1 MLKDIIILGFTVPE
15 IDSLLEYYAD
25 KTYNKIFNQEYE
37 EIFNNEMKIIEIE
50 SRYENI
56 DHNSKEYEIKVEN
69 AKTKAIKL
77 AKEKAFTKTQRE
89 CEQGVQGIEYKLNTA
104 RVHKLVANHFLK
116 REMGKNIVNHKDGNK
131 LNNCVDNLEFV
142 TLSENTLHAIYTL
155 KKDFTKTKLEKK
167 QPIISIE
174 NNEIYRF
181 FESISK
187 AVKFYNISSRTIG
200 RKLNNPKNDLYFI
213 RFSDLND
220 DNINKIVN
228 KQDILDIKYNIKRR
242 NK

>member
-1 MLKDIIILGFTVPE
+1 MTEIWKDITNYEDNYQISNLGNVRSKDRTIYRVDGRKKTISGQPMKLSV
-15 IDSLLEYYAD
+15 DTHGYY
-25 KTYNKIFNQEYE
+25 KVNLRK
-37 EIFNNEMKIIEIE
+37 NN
-50 SRYENI
+50 
-56 DHNSKEYEIKVEN
+56 
-69 AKTKAIKL
+69 
-77 AKEKAFTKTQRE
+77 
-89 CEQGVQGIEYKLNTA
+89 KLNTA

-174 NNEIYRF
+174 NNGIYRF

-187 AVKFYNISSRTIG
+187 AGKFYNISTRTVG

-242 NK
+242 SK

>member
-1 MLKDIIILGFTVPE
+1 MTEIWKDITNYEDNYQISNLGNVRSKDRTIYRVDGRKKTISGQPMKLSVD
-15 IDSLLEYYAD
+15 IHGYY
-25 KTYNKIFNQEYE
+25 KVNLRK
-37 EIFNNEMKIIEIE
+37 NN
-50 SRYENI
+50 
-56 DHNSKEYEIKVEN
+56 
-69 AKTKAIKL
+69 
-77 AKEKAFTKTQRE
+77 
-89 CEQGVQGIEYKLNTA
+89 KLNTA

-131 LNNCVDNLEFV
+131 LNNYVDNLEFV